1 MPSQERISAQHLN
14 PSSKSWAKKSSS
26 LGQAHRPPASNVSPL
41 DISEK
46 IAPKEPEQPLPQNKG
61 LPKHNRKKS
70 MPKQAKH
77 MQVQSYRIPLSNRTP
92 FQKKKRR
99 PPRKRNT
106 RVPLASTTRKQTIKW
121 QSLLDQK
128 HQT

>member
-46 IAPKEPEQPLPQNKG
+46 TAPKEPEQPLPQNKG
-61 LPKHNRKKS
+61 LLNHNRKQS
-70 MPKQAKH
+70 MLKQARH
-77 MQVQSYRIPLSNRTP
+77 MQMQSHKKPLSNRTP
-92 FQKKKRR
+92 MQRKQRG

-106 RVPLASTTRKQTIKW
+106 KAPLASTTPHKQ
-121 QSLLDQK
+121 
-128 HQT
+128 